1 MSVLPGSVERLFI
14 RNMHENYYS
23 RLNQYR
29 SLWVLVFFDLPT
41 ETKKDRKIASS
52 FRKKLLDDGFAMFQF
67 SIYMRF
73 CASRENAEVHTR
85 RVRLNLPPKGK
96 VGIMQITDRQFGMM
110 ELFHGKTSAE
120 KEQPV
125 QQLELF

>member
-1 MSVLPGSVERLFI
+1 MDEMF
-14 RNMHENYYS
+14 YS

-41 ETKKDRKIASS
+41 ETKRDRKIAGS

-73 CASRENAEVHTR
+73 CASRENADVHTK
-85 RVRLNLPPKGK
+85 RVKKNLPPKGK
-96 VGIMQITDRQFGMM
+96 VGIMQITDKQFGMM
-110 ELFHGKTSAE
+110 EIFYGTKTMEA
-120 KEQPV
+120 PPPA

>member
-1 MSVLPGSVERLFI
+1 MNVLLELGEKFFTPTMDDR
-14 RNMHENYYS
+14 YYT

-41 ETKKDRKIASS
+41 ETRKERKIAMG
-52 FRKKLLDDGFAMFQF
+52 FRKKLLEDGFAMFQF

-73 CASRENAEVHTR
+73 CSSRENAEVHTK
-85 RVRLNLPPKGK
+85 RVRKNLPPKGK

-110 ELFHGKTSAE
+110 EIFHGTKPMEADA
-120 KEQPV
+120 PP